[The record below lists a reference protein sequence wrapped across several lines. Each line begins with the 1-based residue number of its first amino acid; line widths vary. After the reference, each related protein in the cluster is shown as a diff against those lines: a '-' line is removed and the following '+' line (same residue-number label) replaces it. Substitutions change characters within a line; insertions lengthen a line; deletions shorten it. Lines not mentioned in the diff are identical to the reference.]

1 MGAIRSTITGP
12 LKEEEYEILVCQA
25 FGDQMTWNLNGLS
38 MILPEDVVNAVK
50 AIPRAQTS
58 AKEDSIRRKVN
69 ANGQISVKFSLELVY
84 ADAG

>member
-12 LKEEEYEILVCQA
+12 LKEEGYEILVCQA

>member
-1 MGAIRSTITGP
+1 
-12 LKEEEYEILVCQA
+12 
-25 FGDQMTWNLNGLS
+25 

-58 AKEDSIRRKVN
+58 AKADSIRRKVN